1 MKKIYKLWVLPLLLL
16 VLVGCSQ
23 TTLSPKTTSSSSTE
37 AVKTTAKLIVKK
49 DEKVLEK
56 NVTFKKGE
64 SVLDLLKSTYTIEDK
79 DGFITSIDGLKQ
91 DESANKYWMFKINDE
106 VASKGAKDIT
116 VKNGDKIEFYQETFN
131 N

>member
-1 MKKIYKLWVLPLLLL
+1 MKKIYKLWLLPLLLL

-64 SVLDLLKSTYTIEDK
+64 SVLDLLKTTYTIEDK

>member
-23 TTLSPKTTSSSSTE
+23 TTISHKTTSSSSTE
-37 AVKTTAKLIVKK
+37 TVKTTAKLIVKK

-64 SVLDLLKSTYTIEDK
+64 SVLDLLKSNYTIEDK

-116 VKNGDKIEFYQETFN
+116 VKSGDKIEFYQETFN

>member
-23 TTLSPKTTSSSSTE
+23 TTLSPKRTSSSSTE

-64 SVLDLLKSTYTIEDK
+64 SVLDLLKTTYTIEDK

>member
-23 TTLSPKTTSSSSTE
+23 TTISHKTTSSSSTE

-91 DESANKYWMFKINDE
+91 DKSANKYWMFKINDE

>member
-64 SVLDLLKSTYTIEDK
+64 SVLDLLKTTYTIEDK